1 MDDLVDEPLPTE
13 LEMIPGDAVEV
24 QPPRLIQRPQ
34 PNPILD
40 VDRRFFERQDDRRL
54 ARHVELEMLGFLG
67 LDHGVRLVHDHD
79 KVLQLAEVLCVGG
92 VLRLLLVVDL
102 GDEST
107 LLHVRVKVQRVVPV
121 LGLDKGF

>member
-24 QPPRLIQRPQ
+24 QPPRLIQRLQ

>member
-24 QPPRLIQRPQ
+24 QPPRLIQRLQ

-40 VDRRFFERQDDRRL
+40 VDWRFFEWQDDRRL
-54 ARHVELEMLGFLG
+54 AWHVELEMLGFLG

>member
-24 QPPRLIQRPQ
+24 QPPRLIQRLQ

-67 LDHGVRLVHDHD
+67 LDHGVRLVHDPD

>member
-24 QPPRLIQRPQ
+24 QPPRLIQRLQ

-121 LGLDKGF
+121 LGLD

>member
-24 QPPRLIQRPQ
+24 QPPRLIQRLQ

-79 KVLQLAEVLCVGG
+79 KVFQLAEVLCVGG

>member
-24 QPPRLIQRPQ
+24 QPPRLIQHPQ

-107 LLHVRVKVQRVVPV
+107 FLHVRVKVQRVVPV
-121 LGLDKGF
+121 LGLD

>member
-24 QPPRLIQRPQ
+24 QPPRLIQHPQ

-54 ARHVELEMLGFLG
+54 ARHVELEMLGFFG
-67 LDHGVRLVHDHD
+67 LNHGVRLVHDHD

-107 LLHVRVKVQRVVPV
+107 FLHVRVKVQRVVPV
-121 LGLDKGF
+121 LGLD

>member
-24 QPPRLIQRPQ
+24 QPPRLIQRLQ

-92 VLRLLLVVDL
+92 VLCLLLVVDL

>member
-79 KVLQLAEVLCVGG
+79 KVFQLAEVLCVGG

-121 LGLDKGF
+121 LGLD

>member
-24 QPPRLIQRPQ
+24 QPPRLIQHPQ

-67 LDHGVRLVHDHD
+67 LDHGIRLVHDHD

-107 LLHVRVKVQRVVPV
+107 FLHVRVKVQRVVPV

>member
-24 QPPRLIQRPQ
+24 QPPRLIQRLQ

-107 LLHVRVKVQRVVPV
+107 FLHVRVKVQRVVPV
-121 LGLDKGF
+121 LGLD

>member
-24 QPPRLIQRPQ
+24 QPPRLIQRLQ

-79 KVLQLAEVLCVGG
+79 KVL
-92 VLRLLLVVDL
+92 
-102 GDEST
+102 
-107 LLHVRVKVQRVVPV
+107 
-121 LGLDKGF
+121 